1 MLTARFDVDAAHRA
15 GALEALAQRLLP
27 PLTSRPGIAGV
38 HLCLAD
44 EAISRVETAEK
55 KARADAT
62 VVPTW
67 IVLLEG
73 HSAADVRAAF
83 EALAPA
89 LGAQH
94 ASAPDTAIY
103 GHEFTRLKTPWS
115 AG

>member
-1 MLTARFDVDAAHRA
+1 MLTARFDIDAAHRT
-15 GALEALAQRLLP
+15 GAIEALTQRVLP
-27 PLTSRPGIAGV
+27 PLTFRPGIAGV

-44 EAISRVETAEK
+44 EAISSVETAEK
-55 KARADAT
+55 KARADVTLVA
-62 VVPTW
+62 TW

-73 HSAADVRAAF
+73 NSAADVRGAF

-89 LGAQH
+89 LGTQH